1 MKFTV
6 LGVPIPK
13 GRPKFGKGHA
23 YTPERTIQ
31 YENLVKWSYRPKQ
44 FHEGAIA
51 MDIVAYMPI
60 PKATSKANLELME
73 KHIKLPTS
81 RPDADNIIKG
91 IADAL
96 NGIAYKDD
104 SQIVDI
110 RCRQYYSLTP
120 RCEVEIWEV

>member
-6 LGVPIPK
+6 LGIPIPK
-13 GRPKFGKGHA
+13 GRPKFGNGHA

-31 YENLVKWSYRPKQ
+31 YENLVKWSYSPKQ

-60 PKATSKANLELME
+60 PKATSKTNLILME

-110 RCRQYYSLTP
+110 RCRQFYSLTP